1 MHFIQFVYTLIL
13 PCGADDLVS
22 AQRNNTDNKK
32 FSHSPQLLYMIFV
45 LFINLVAFCSS
56 AFLGSLLFGLSIFYV
71 LCNRFAFLALDMLLT
86 LRIPLDLRTIKG
98 IQHIHTHA
106 RTLFPSIKAL
116 SRAQHP
122 LPYPHTENDNDN
134 NNFHNNNNNNLR
146 WRNFRYAHI
155 HTQSYKYHKSHP
167 HIRACTHPWSHSMS
181 RRGTRRKRR
190 SLGNRNT
197 HMPTVEHSVFV

>member
-22 AQRNNTDNKK
+22 AQRNEVLYNTDNKK

-86 LRIPLDLRTIKG
+86 LRIPLDLRTIK
-98 IQHIHTHA
+98 HPHA
-106 RTLFPSIKAL
+106 RTHIIPQYQGSFSCTTPTPL
-116 SRAQHP
+116 S
-122 LPYPHTENDNDN
+122 
-134 NNFHNNNNNNLR
+134 
-146 WRNFRYAHI
+146 
-155 HTQSYKYHKSHP
+155 
-167 HIRACTHPWSHSMS
+167 TH
-181 RRGTRRKRR
+181 
-190 SLGNRNT
+190 
-197 HMPTVEHSVFV
+197 